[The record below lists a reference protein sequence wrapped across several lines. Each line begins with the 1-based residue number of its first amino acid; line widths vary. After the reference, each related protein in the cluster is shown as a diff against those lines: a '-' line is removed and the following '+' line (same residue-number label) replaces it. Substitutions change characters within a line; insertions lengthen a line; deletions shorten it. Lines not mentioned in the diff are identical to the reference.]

1 MYLFG
6 KEKKNK
12 SKNGT
17 QANRLENVSAEVD
30 ERTRQE
36 IAENNPWMKSKK
48 RHIDVYQELAFSVA
62 QWRLATFTMMAL
74 LVLSVFSNFSLARSV
89 KIQPYV
95 IQVDEHGYAIPVKEI
110 EASNVD
116 ARIVSATIGTFIINS
131 RARQSDMASQ
141 LIYSENSFKS
151 VAGDSNASRLLNAYY
166 RESPPTGAK
175 YPVSVKVLSVKP
187 LNNTSYQAS
196 WTETVLAGEGLDS
209 EFGYLGTFSVV
220 ISPPGD
226 YSTLIDNPLG
236 IYITDYNIIRSY

>member
-1 MYLFG
+1 
-6 KEKKNK
+6 
-12 SKNGT
+12 
-17 QANRLENVSAEVD
+17 LENVPPEAD

-116 ARIVSATIGTFIINS
+116 ARIVSAQIGAFIINS
-131 RARQSDMASQ
+131 RTRLSDIAAQ
-141 LIYSENSFKS
+141 LVYSENSFKS
-151 VAGDSNASRLLNAYY
+151 VAGESNAARLLNAYY
-166 RESPPTGAK
+166 RESPPTNAK
-175 YPVSVKVLSVKP
+175 YPVSVKVLTVKP
-187 LNNTSYQAS
+187 LNNNSYQAS
-196 WTETVLAGEGLDS
+196 WTETVLAGENADQ

-220 ISPPGD
+220 ISPPSD
-226 YSTLIDNPLG
+226 YATLIGNPLG
-236 IYITDYNIIRSY
+236 VYITDYNIIRSY